1 MLKSK
6 PTRFTRSPEGKQEA
20 LDVLSADETTRLNLD
35 IPKATMRQLKMR
47 TVERDTSVSDIVR
60 KLVSEYLSK

>member
-6 PTRFTRSPEGKQEA
+6 PKRSTRVSECKQEA
-20 LDVLSADETTRLNLD
+20 LDVLSADGTARLNLD

-47 TVERDTSVSDIVR
+47 AVERDTSVSDIVR
-60 KLVSEYLSK
+60 KLVSEYLS

>member
-6 PTRFTRSPEGKQEA
+6 PKRSTRSSEGKQEA

-35 IPKATMRQLKMR
+35 IPKTTMRQLKMR
-47 TVERDTSVSDIVR
+47 AVERDTTVSDIIR

>member
-6 PTRFTRSPEGKQEA
+6 RFTRPSEGKQEA
-20 LDVLSADETTRLNLD
+20 LDVLSADEKVRLNLD
-35 IPKATMRQLKMR
+35 IPKQTMRQLKMCA
-47 TVERDTSVSDIVR
+47 VERETTVSDIIR